1 MAKSAPNKPHLRVN
15 LNLLYPQGI
24 PQKLPVRF
32 LKWLISYGRFIVVIV
47 EIVVLA
53 CFALRFKFDA
63 DLANLKEKIN
73 SQVPFLESLYLDEA
87 LIAQTQLRLSSIKNT
102 YTFSPMW
109 SKTLTELSS
118 QMPTGVKLTSLNLE
132 RVSQEDTLTFKVSA
146 QTPSNNDVAAFL
158 NGLKRSQFFKDAN
171 LASISFD
178 QGVIIF
184 TITGTAKGM

>member
-1 MAKSAPNKPHLRVN
+1 MAKSAPLKPHLRVN

-32 LKWLISYGRFIVVIV
+32 LRWLISYGRFIVVIV
-47 EIVVLA
+47 EIVVLV

-87 LIAQTQLRLSSIKNT
+87 LIAQTQLRLSRIKNT

-132 RVSQEDTLTFKVSA
+132 RVPQEGSLTFKVSA

-158 NGLKRSQFFKDAN
+158 NGLKRNQFFKDAN
-171 LASISFD
+171 LTSVSFD
-178 QGVIIF
+178 QGIIIF
-184 TITGTAKGM
+184 TITGIAKGI